1 MLSQFNTYNLMKLY
15 STIACF
21 FLLIN
26 LANAQQDPQFSQ
38 NMFNRLPVNA
48 GFSGTK
54 GSICGT
60 AIGRSQWMGFEG
72 APKTFVLAVDAPVKV
87 LKGGVGLTIMSD
99 AIGVENN
106 VFAKVSYAYHLKLKN
121 SAVLGLGIDL
131 GMMNKQL
138 GGGLTPLQAD
148 DPSIPT
154 SKVSGTV
161 FDAGF
166 GAYYVSKT
174 FYAGISSTHLPQSTF
189 NLSTFQYQ
197 SRRHYYIM
205 AGYNYQLPN
214 PDLVLIPS
222 VFIKNAATTQ
232 FDVNCNVHY
241 KNKYWGGVSY
251 RLQDAVIVMIGA
263 NVWKDLRLGLAYDVN
278 TSKLNPY
285 NNGTLEFMLNY
296 CMKIERPVTRQVYR
310 NVRYL

>member
-1 MLSQFNTYNLMKLY
+1 
-15 STIACF
+15 
-21 FLLIN
+21 
-26 LANAQQDPQFSQ
+26 
-38 NMFNRLPVNA
+38 
-48 GFSGTK
+48 
-54 GSICGT
+54 
-60 AIGRSQWMGFEG
+60 
-72 APKTFVLAVDAPVKV
+72 
-87 LKGGVGLTIMSD
+87 
-99 AIGVENN
+99 
-106 VFAKVSYAYHLKLKN
+106 
-121 SAVLGLGIDL
+121 
-131 GMMNKQL
+131 
-138 GGGLTPLQAD
+138 
-148 DPSIPT
+148 
-154 SKVSGTV
+154 
-161 FDAGF
+161 
-166 GAYYVSKT
+166 
-174 FYAGISSTHLPQSTF
+174 
-189 NLSTFQYQ
+189 
-197 SRRHYYIM
+197 M